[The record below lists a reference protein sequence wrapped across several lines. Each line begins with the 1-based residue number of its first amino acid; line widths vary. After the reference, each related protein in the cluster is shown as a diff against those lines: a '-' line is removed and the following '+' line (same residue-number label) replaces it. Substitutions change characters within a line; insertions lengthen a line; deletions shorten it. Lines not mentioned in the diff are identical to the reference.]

1 MTSLGFDMKNVQTSG
16 AKCFQ
21 NLLVATWSRNKYTSG
36 WRFRSN
42 KKYWLVAG
50 CQKRAISHV
59 KKHQPNM
66 FWPNLKPHHADIRRP
81 RDTGYKY
88 AQLTFHE
95 WGCNEGGS

>member
-1 MTSLGFDMKNVQTSG
+1 MSKHQGPNVFKICWSQHGAEINIPPVGGFDPT
-16 AKCFQ
+16 
-21 NLLVATWSRNKYTSG
+21 
-36 WRFRSN
+36 

-66 FWPNLKPHHADIRRP
+66 FWPNLKPHHADIRPP